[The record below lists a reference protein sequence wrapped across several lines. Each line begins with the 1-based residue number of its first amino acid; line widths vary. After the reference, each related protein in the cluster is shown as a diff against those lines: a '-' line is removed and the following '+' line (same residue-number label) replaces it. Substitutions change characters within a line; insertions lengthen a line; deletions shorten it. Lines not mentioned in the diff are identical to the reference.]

1 MPLNPD
7 LLRNLSVALESTPY
21 SIRWQR
27 DITASEYDQ
36 LRVLVFKLYQAVNAH
51 SVVPNSNEVT
61 ESRLRSFGYVNR
73 RETPRTQ
80 RCNALRTAI
89 SNGMNPQEIIN
100 FLRYLIQRNIDR
112 RSMQD
117 ALNRYQDDID
127 WIESNFMS

>member
-73 RETPRTQ
+73 RETQRTQ

-89 SNGMNPQEIIN
+89 NNGMNPQEIIN